1 MNITTYIESFNF
13 DSLLSIWN
21 CGLSTVV
28 VVAKKLP
35 IRVSMQ
41 FERANP
47 RGYYVQQYILE
58 HRETMKMVPYCSLA
72 PTSRFILNQFVI
84 GLNCSIWQRL
94 MQRTFGYI
102 YINNIQF
109 IYLVVFFTQTRIEKN
124 CFNYQ
129 QKVVILRK
137 KKCLQWQKL

>member
-47 RGYYVQQYILE
+47 RGYYVQ
-58 HRETMKMVPYCSLA
+58 
-72 PTSRFILNQFVI
+72 
-84 GLNCSIWQRL
+84 
-94 MQRTFGYI
+94 
-102 YINNIQF
+102 
-109 IYLVVFFTQTRIEKN
+109 
-124 CFNYQ
+124 
-129 QKVVILRK
+129 
-137 KKCLQWQKL
+137 